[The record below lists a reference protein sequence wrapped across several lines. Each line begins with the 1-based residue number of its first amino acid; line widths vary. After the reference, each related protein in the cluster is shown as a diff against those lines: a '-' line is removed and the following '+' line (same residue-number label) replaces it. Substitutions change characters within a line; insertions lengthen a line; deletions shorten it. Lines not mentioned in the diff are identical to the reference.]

1 MTDGGSGGD
10 PGDAAPPPGDGG
22 VAIVGGGIGGLTA
35 AVALRGAG
43 VRVTVHE
50 RASDLDRIQA
60 GGGLMLWH
68 NAVRALGLLGLQDE
82 LAKIGHEI
90 RVQEFRSWRGRRLAR
105 WPVSEVSERC
115 GVPVYAVSRP
125 ELHRMLTGQV
135 GADLRLGAR
144 CAGFAADP
152 GGVTVTLA
160 RPGGRREEIRRDL
173 LIGADGLRSTVRAAL
188 MPYEPPPR
196 YAGYTAWQGVVPD
209 PGVRPGTFVNIW
221 GRGRRFVYYP
231 LADGLVY
238 WDAITSDRIGHGL
251 DALGSTGGQIVSEQF
266 AGWPDPVAAL
276 IGATPPAEITPI
288 DIYDRTP
295 VRRWTAGRVT
305 LLGDAAHPMAFN
317 LGQGGCQ
324 SIEDALV
331 LSQCV
336 GAASSEGEALEL
348 YERRRLGRTTTI
360 VRRSRA
366 IGSLSR
372 WEHPALCRFREAF
385 MRVAFR
391 RVVYRKTFDLITGTD
406 F

>member
-1 MTDGGSGGD
+1 MRVPD
-10 PGDAAPPPGDGG
+10 DGG

-35 AVALRGAG
+35 AVALRGIG
-43 VRVTVHE
+43 VRTTVHE
-50 RASDLDRIQA
+50 RAPDLGRIQT

-68 NAVRALGLLGLQDE
+68 NAVRALHLLGLRDE

-90 RVQEFRSWRGRRLAR
+90 RAQEFHSWRGRRLAR
-105 WPVSEVSERC
+105 WPVAEISERT

-135 GADLRLGAR
+135 GADLRLGSR
-144 CAGFAADP
+144 CTGFATGRDGA
-152 GGVTVTLA
+152 TL
-160 RPGGRREEIRRDL
+160 RLSRSGGRSEEVHRDL
-173 LIGADGLRSTVRAAL
+173 LVGADGLRSTVRAAL

-209 PGVRPGTFVNIW
+209 PGVRPGVFVNIW

-251 DALGSTGGQIVSEQF
+251 DALGATGGEIVTEQF

-276 IGATPPAEITPI
+276 VAATPPEEITPI
-288 DIYDRTP
+288 DIYDRDP
-295 VRRWTAGRVT
+295 VRRWSTGRVT

-331 LSQCV
+331 LRQCV
-336 GAASSEGEALEL
+336 DEAGPTGAALEL
-348 YERRRLGRTTTI
+348 YERRRLPRTTTI

-372 WEHPALCRFREAF
+372 WQNPALCRVREGF
-385 MRVAFR
+385 MRIAFR
-391 RVVYRKTFDLITGTD
+391 RLVYRKTADLITATD
-406 F
+406 Y

>member
-1 MTDGGSGGD
+1 M
-10 PGDAAPPPGDGG
+10 
-22 VAIVGGGIGGLTA
+22 GGGIGGLTTA
-35 AVALRGAG
+35 IALRRLGL
-43 VRVTVHE
+43 RTTVYE
-50 RASDLDRIQA
+50 RASDLGRIQT

-68 NAVRALGLLGLQDE
+68 NAVRALRLLGLQDE

-90 RVQEFRSWRGRRLAR
+90 RAQEFHSWRGRRLAR
-105 WPVSEVSERC
+105 WPVSEISERC

-135 GADLRLGAR
+135 GADLRLGSR
-144 CAGFAADP
+144 CAGLATGAD
-152 GGVTVTLA
+152 GVTVRLA
-160 RPGGRREEIRRDL
+160 RPGGQREEIHRDL
-173 LIGADGLRSTVRAAL
+173 LVGADGLRSTVRATL

-251 DALGSTGGQIVSEQF
+251 DALGSTGGQIVTEQF

-276 IGATPPAEITPI
+276 IGATPAEEITPI

-295 VRRWTAGRVT
+295 VPRWSTGGVT

-336 GAASSEGEALEL
+336 DAAASIGEALEL
-348 YERRRLGRTTTI
+348 YERRRVDRTATI
-360 VRRSRA
+360 VRRSRV

-372 WEHPALCRFREAF
+372 WEHAALCRFREVF
-385 MRVAFR
+385 MRLAFR